1 MSVRIVIA
9 GESQC
14 DMFAESCLIADHLSQ
29 ALPEFCYE
37 RIEQPVLEWPV

>member
-14 DMFAESCLIADHLSQ
+14 EMFAECCLIADHLSQ
-29 ALPEFCYE
+29 TLPQFCYE
-37 RIEQPVLEWPV
+37 RIEQPVLEWRV